1 MPRQFSFKFNRI
13 DETNV
18 NKRFQKMQNILE
30 NKKKVSSAPEKKVW
44 ISKEDLRKIWAE
56 LPNGAI
62 VRIAKETGFTRPQVS
77 NILAGKRAV
86 NFDTIVI
93 IECAKRLIDDF
104 AARCEAVKIE
114 SNSN

>member
-1 MPRQFSFKFNRI
+1 
-13 DETNV
+13 
-18 NKRFQKMQNILE
+18 MQNILE
-30 NKKKVSSAPEKKVW
+30 NTKKNSNAPERKVW
-44 ISKEDLRKIWAE
+44 ISKEELRKIWSE
-56 LPNGAI
+56 LPMGAI
-62 VRIAKETGFTRPQVS
+62 VRISKETGFTRSQVS

-93 IECAKRLIDDF
+93 VECAKRLIDDF